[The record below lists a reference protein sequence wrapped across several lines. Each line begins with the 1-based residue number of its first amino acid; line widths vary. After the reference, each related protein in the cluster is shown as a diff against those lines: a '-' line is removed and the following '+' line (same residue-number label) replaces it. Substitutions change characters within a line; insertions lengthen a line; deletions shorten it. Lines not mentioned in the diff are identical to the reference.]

1 MQVPAF
7 HGMVGTSRAMYK
19 IYKRIRNVSAFDIPI
34 LIIGESGSGKELV
47 ARAIHH
53 ESQRRSGPFHAV
65 NTGALAPELIAS
77 ELFGHEKGA
86 FTGATA
92 PKKGFFEIADGGTL
106 FLDEIGTMGADTQ
119 VSLLRVIE
127 TQTFTRVGGTTPIQ
141 SNVRILAATNADLK
155 ACVRSSSFRSDLY
168 YRLSVFPLS
177 IPPLRKRREDIPIL
191 AEYYRERLTAKF
203 NRPIRGFEAGA
214 IKQLRSYGW
223 PGNVRELSNV
233 ITWLLLSASGDMIT
247 ESEVVEA
254 LYQAAIQSPEPDDFG
269 DDGEFG
275 ADAPAGAAARART
288 PAEAFA
294 DADTDA
300 DAEAGT
306 ESVAAAGAT
315 ESQPA
320 QRAPTPA
327 EPGVHTIH
335 SGQTIE
341 DVERELIVATL
352 RDSSGNRTQAAKL
365 LGISRKSLYN
375 KIKSYNIER

>member
-7 HGMVGTSRAMYK
+7 HGMVGTSRAMHK

-47 ARAIHH
+47 ARAIHY

-106 FLDEIGTMGADTQ
+106 FLDEIGTMGQDTQ

-155 ACVRSSSFRSDLY
+155 ACVRNSTFRSDLY

-177 IPPLRKRREDIPIL
+177 IPPLRKRRDDIPVL

-203 NRPIRGFEAGA
+203 NRPIRGFEPGA

-233 ITWLLLSASGDMIT
+233 ITWLILAASGDTIT
-247 ESEVVEA
+247 EAEVVEA
-254 LYQAAIQSPEPDDFG
+254 LYQAAIQSPEPDP
-269 DDGEFG
+269 GEEDEVG
-275 ADAPAGAAARART
+275 AEAAASAGAETGAAEPQ
-288 PAEAFA
+288 PAEH
-294 DADTDA
+294 D
-300 DAEAGT
+300 
-306 ESVAAAGAT
+306 S
-315 ESQPA
+315 P
-320 QRAPTPA
+320 PA

-375 KIKSYNIER
+375 KIKTYNIER